1 MLRITPLIGLILLTA
16 CGSEDST
23 SPDPDQNRGETLS
36 VVASQVF
43 IVTLQSVG
51 PGEYVSP
58 PAISSSAVHFLGVTL
73 GEPVP
78 AGPTQRF
85 RFQAVQSGRAVI
97 TFRHT
102 GQSPTVQDT
111 VVVQ

>member
-1 MLRITPLIGLILLTA
+1 MLRITPLIGLTILTA
-16 CGSEDST
+16 CGSDEPA
-23 SPDPDQNRGETLS
+23 SPDPSSNRGETIS

-43 IVTLQSVG
+43 MVTLQTVG

-58 PAISSSAVHFLGVTL
+58 PRISSSAVHFLGVTL
-73 GEPVP
+73 GDPVP

-97 TFRHT
+97 TFMHT

>member
-1 MLRITPLIGLILLTA
+1 MLRITPLIGLALLTA
-16 CGSEDST
+16 CNDSEEPT
-23 SPDPDQNRGETLS
+23 SPTTNRGETIS
-36 VVASQVF
+36 VIASEVF
-43 IVTLQSVG
+43 TVELKTVG
-51 PGEYVSP
+51 PGEYVNP
-58 PAISSSAVHFLGVTL
+58 PVISSGAVRFLTVVDGDPTP
-73 GEPVP
+73 GG
-78 AGPTQRF
+78 ATQRF

>member
-1 MLRITPLIGLILLTA
+1 MLRLTLLIGLTLLTA
-16 CGSEDST
+16 CGSEEST
-23 SPDPDQNRGETLS
+23 APDQNQGRGETIS

-43 IVTLQSVG
+43 FVELQTIG
-51 PGEYVSP
+51 AGEYVSP
-58 PAISSSAVHFLGVTL
+58 PGISSSAVHFLGVTL

-85 RFQAVQSGRAVI
+85 RFQAVQSGRAII

-102 GQSPTVQDT
+102 GQGPTVQDT

>member
-1 MLRITPLIGLILLTA
+1 MSRLTPLIGLALLTA
-16 CGSEDST
+16 CGSDEST
-23 SPDPDQNRGETLS
+23 SPDADQHRGETIS

-43 IVTLQSVG
+43 IVTLQTVG
-51 PGEYVSP
+51 TGEYVSP
-58 PAISSSAVHFLGVTL
+58 PGISSSAVQFLGVTL
-73 GEPVP
+73 GDPEPT
-78 AGPTQRF
+78 GPTQRF
-85 RFQAVQSGRAVI
+85 RFQAVQSGRALI